1 MGLLQIVFNKNR
13 EKELIEILDTFLKKV
28 LDYKGI
34 VTVVVESAVPLNE
47 KKLNDIKEKLSN
59 KLNKQVD
66 VEVLVVPELIGGLKI
81 TVAGRVIDNTVK
93 SQLEAMK
100 KAMLNTKFA

>member
-1 MGLLQIVFNKNR
+1 M
-13 EKELIEILDTFLKKV
+13 
-28 LDYKGI
+28 
-34 VTVVVESAVPLNE
+34 PLNE